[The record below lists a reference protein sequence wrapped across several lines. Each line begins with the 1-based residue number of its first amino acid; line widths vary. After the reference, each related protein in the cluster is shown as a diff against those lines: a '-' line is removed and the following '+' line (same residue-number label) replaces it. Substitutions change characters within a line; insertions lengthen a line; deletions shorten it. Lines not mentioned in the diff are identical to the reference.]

1 MLNGLRGRVTLE
13 TDGQLRTGRD
23 VVIAAL
29 LGAERFGF
37 ATAPLIAMGCIMMRK
52 CRGDGEEDNLL
63 AVERDIHLYIICYIT

>member
-37 ATAPLIAMGCIMMRK
+37 ATVALEMDVDVDVGR
-52 CRGDGEEDNLL
+52 EEVWRCLKG
-63 AVERDIHLYIICYIT
+63 

>member
-37 ATAPLIAMGCIMMRK
+37 ATVALEMDVDVGGK
-52 CRGDGEEDNLL
+52 GRGLEMFEGMKFSNNVVSLFN
-63 AVERDIHLYIICYIT
+63 I